1 MTAKKDTTGDS
12 LRGIEYQLLNALSV
26 KNTEKFMDIVA
37 RLYSSYG
44 SEKLLIPNGDDSML
58 QDKEKFSD
66 VWIRICFNGLI
77 GCYEGKKEVE
87 Q

>member
-44 SEKLLIPNGDDSML
+44 SEKLLIPKGMIRML
-58 QDKEKFSD
+58 QDK
-66 VWIRICFNGLI
+66 
-77 GCYEGKKEVE
+77 
-87 Q
+87 